1 MMKRTILLLSVILLA
16 TPISGWVNLAE
27 AQQSRKIHRIGFLAG
42 ASPDAIPERVE
53 AFRQGLRELGY
64 VEGKNIVI
72 EFRWARGKLARIPTL
87 AAELVSRKVDVIV
100 TVGSRPTRAAKEATS
115 TIPIVMAQDPDPL
128 GNGFIASLAHP
139 GGNVTGLSKLVP
151 ELSGKRLELLRETV
165 PQLSRLAVFGTSTHP
180 GNVQWS
186 NELEV
191 VAKRFDVKVQKL
203 DVLTPKDIAT
213 AFRAAAK
220 NGADAVLWL
229 VAGGIA
235 VTRRTEIVELA
246 AKNQLP
252 VVYDRREFVKDGGL
266 MSYSESATDLHRR
279 AATYVDKILKGVK
292 PAELPVEQPTKFDL
306 VINLKA
312 AEQLGLTIPPPL
324 LYRADEVIR

>member
-1 MMKRTILLLSVILLA
+1 MKKIISVLVIAFFVLV
-16 TPISGWVNLAE
+16 SFHLAE
-27 AQQSRKIHRIGFLAG
+27 AQQAGKVYRIGYVGG
-42 ASPDAIPERVE
+42 ASLAAIPERVE

-72 EFRWARGKLARIPTL
+72 EFRWANGKLARIPAL

-115 TIPIVMAQDPDPL
+115 TIPIVMAQDPDPI
-128 GNGFIASLAHP
+128 GNGFVTSLARP
-139 GGNVTGLSKLVP
+139 SGNVTGLSKLVP
-151 ELSGKRLELLRETV
+151 ELSGKRLELLRETI
-165 PQLSRLAVFGTSTHP
+165 PKLSRVAVFGTSTHP

-191 VAKRFDVKVQKL
+191 AAKMFDVKIQKI

-220 NGADAVLWL
+220 ERADAVLWL

-252 VVYDRREFVKDGGL
+252 VIYDRREFVKDGGL
-266 MSYSESATDLHRR
+266 MSYSVSATDLHRR
-279 AATYVDKILKGVK
+279 AATYVDKLLKGAK
-292 PAELPVEQPTKFDL
+292 PAALPVEQPTKFEL

-312 AEQLGLTIPPPL
+312 AKQLGLTIPPEM
-324 LYRADEVIR
+324 LYRADNVIK